1 MHELEQFTRSMV
13 SDNKLSQERRAELES
28 AFRGA
33 NSLLFLL
40 VYLVFSVMPVVWLY
54 SKMTGWMQ
62 VSGLVLLSLFTA
74 FILMLFVSGII
85 KLILR
90 RLFMMV
96 SPEYR
101 QLFEGQE

>member
-1 MHELEQFTRSMV
+1 MVSENNFTR
-13 SDNKLSQERRAELES
+13 ERRAELES

-40 VYLVFSVMPVVWLY
+40 VFLVFTFLPVVWLY

-74 FILMLFVSGII
+74 FILMLFVSGIL
-85 KLILR
+85 KLLLR

-101 QLFEGQE
+101 QMFEDQEPD

>member
-1 MHELEQFTRSMV
+1 MV
-13 SDNKLSQERRAELES
+13 SENKLSQERRVELES

-62 VSGLVLLSLFTA
+62 ISGLVLLSLFTA
-74 FILMLFVSGII
+74 FILMLFVSGVI
-85 KLILR
+85 KLILK
-90 RLFMMV
+90 RLFMMT

-101 QLFEGQE
+101 QLFEDQE

>member
-1 MHELEQFTRSMV
+1 MV
-13 SDNKLSQERRAELES
+13 SENKLSKERRAKLES

-40 VYLVFSVMPVVWLY
+40 VYLVFSVLPVVWLY
-54 SKMTGWMQ
+54 PKMTGWMQ

-85 KLILR
+85 KLLLR
-90 RLFMMV
+90 RLFIMA
-96 SPEYR
+96 SPEYC
-101 QLFEGQE
+101 QLFEDQEYD

>member
-1 MHELEQFTRSMV
+1 MV
-13 SDNKLSQERRAELES
+13 SENKLSQERRVELES

-62 VSGLVLLSLFTA
+62 ISGLVLLSLFTA
-74 FILMLFVSGII
+74 FILMLFVSGVI
-85 KLILR
+85 KLILK
-90 RLFMMV
+90 RLFMMT

-101 QLFEGQE
+101 QMFDDQE

>member
-1 MHELEQFTRSMV
+1 MV
-13 SDNKLSQERRAELES
+13 SENKLSQERRVELES

-74 FILMLFVSGII
+74 FILMLFVSGVI
-85 KLILR
+85 KLILK
-90 RLFMMV
+90 RLFMMT

-101 QLFEGQE
+101 QLFEDQE

>member
-1 MHELEQFTRSMV
+1 MSE
-13 SDNKLSQERRAELES
+13 NKLSQERRVELES

-62 VSGLVLLSLFTA
+62 ISGLVLLSLFTA
-74 FILMLFVSGII
+74 FILMLFVSGVI
-85 KLILR
+85 KLILK
-90 RLFMMV
+90 RLFMMT

-101 QLFEGQE
+101 QMFDDQE

>member
-1 MHELEQFTRSMV
+1 MV
-13 SDNKLSQERRAELES
+13 SENKLSKERREVLES

-40 VYLVFSVMPVVWLY
+40 VYLVFSVLPVVWLY

-62 VSGLVLLSLFTA
+62 ISGLVLLSLFTA
-74 FILMLFVSGII
+74 FILMLFVSGVI
-85 KLILR
+85 KLILK
-90 RLFMMV
+90 RLFMMT

-101 QLFEGQE
+101 QMFDDQE